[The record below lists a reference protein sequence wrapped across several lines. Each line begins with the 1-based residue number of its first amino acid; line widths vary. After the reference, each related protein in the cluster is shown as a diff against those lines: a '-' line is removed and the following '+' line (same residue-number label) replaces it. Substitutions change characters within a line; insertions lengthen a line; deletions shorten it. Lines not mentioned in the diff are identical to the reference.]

1 LIFLKF
7 QKKLKSTIG
16 VYERFV
22 RAFTTHYC
30 RYSPGFPTVVSNM
43 AFTDTRAAS
52 GIPST
57 VPIIMTQPPVR
68 VTELKLADRIDVNVY
83 ETRVMYVL
91 KSKASAFE
99 VERAPPR
106 TSRMAL

>member
-1 LIFLKF
+1 
-7 QKKLKSTIG
+7 
-16 VYERFV
+16 
-22 RAFTTHYC
+22 
-30 RYSPGFPTVVSNM
+30 M
-43 AFTDTRAAS
+43 ACTDTRAAS

-68 VTELKLADRIDVNVY
+68 VTELKLAERIDVNVY

-91 KSKASAFE
+91 KSKAYAKAHAFE
-99 VERAPPR
+99 VERVPPR